1 MKLLQPLLV
10 ENRTGDMLMKKILSL
25 LLILAMLTVAM
36 VSCKKDEP
44 TETPVTPDPPAQET
58 RYTIT
63 AEEWAAVCALTN
75 FTATQAGSAVYT
87 SGDVTETEETFA
99 EFKYTATVNYR
110 NVQEAGDPI
119 YEEYYAL
126 IDGRIL
132 NIRLLGTGAF
142 EADVTDRT
150 ELDNFAEAFEFDGV
164 TFDTLTYNA
173 EAKAYVDAEGAVKV
187 LFTDSFSMMVIQNQ
201 KVRNQLRAALSVCLK
216 KEVGESALTIELTE
230 AQLPDDDGDLMLDQ
244 IIQNTR

>member
-1 MKLLQPLLV
+1 
-10 ENRTGDMLMKKILSL
+10 MKKILSL

-44 TETPVTPDPPAQET
+44 TETPVTPDPPVQET

-99 EFKYTATVNYR
+99 EYKYTATATYHK
-110 NVQEAGDPI
+110 VQETGDPI

-132 NIRLLGTGAF
+132 NIRLLSSGAF

-173 EAKAYVDAEGAVKV
+173 EAKAYVLDLSDEDMEMKYTFYFENGQIVKFVAYATYGEHGYSAV
-187 LFTDSFSMMVIQNQ
+187 MNI
-201 KVRNQLRAALSVCLK
+201 
-216 KEVGESALTIELTE
+216 EVAISNIGTTAVTVPEYTM
-230 AQLPDDDGDLMLDQ
+230 GK
-244 IIQNTR
+244 

>member
-1 MKLLQPLLV
+1 MKKLLSF
-10 ENRTGDMLMKKILSL
+10 I
-25 LLILAMLTVAM
+25 LILAMLTVAM
-36 VSCKKDEP
+36 VSCKKDDP
-44 TETPVTPDPPAQET
+44 TEDPATNNPPAQET

-87 SGDVTETEETFA
+87 SDGVTDTEETFA
-99 EFKYTATVNYR
+99 EYKYTATATYHK
-110 NVQEAGDPI
+110 VQETGDPI

-132 NIRLLGTGAF
+132 NIRLLSSGAF

-173 EAKAYVDAEGAVKV
+173 EAKAYVLDLSDEDMEMVTNLPLQYFLPEPLGNPVIMPLMPMGKNYYVPAQSFAEFYKGLQQFYGVSIKDV
-187 LFTDSFSMMVIQNQ
+187 LVTANDSEVTVII
-201 KVRNQLRAALSVCLK
+201 KYA
-216 KEVGESALTIELTE
+216 
-230 AQLPDDDGDLMLDQ
+230 
-244 IIQNTR
+244 

>member
-1 MKLLQPLLV
+1 MKKLLSF
-10 ENRTGDMLMKKILSL
+10 I
-25 LLILAMLTVAM
+25 LILAMLTVAM
-36 VSCKKDEP
+36 LSCKKDDTIE
-44 TETPVTPDPPAQET
+44 DPAQTPTNPPEET

-87 SGDVTETEETFA
+87 SGDVTDTEETFA
-99 EFKYTATVNYR
+99 EYKYTATVNYR
-110 NVQEAGDPI
+110 NVQESGDPT

-132 NIRLLGTGAF
+132 NIRLLGTGEF

-173 EAKAYVDAEGAVKV
+173 EAKAYELDLSDEDMEMKYTFYFENGQIVKFVAYATYGEHGYSAV
-187 LFTDSFSMMVIQNQ
+187 MNI
-201 KVRNQLRAALSVCLK
+201 
-216 KEVGESALTIELTE
+216 EVAVSNIGTTAVTVPEYTM
-230 AQLPDDDGDLMLDQ
+230 GK
-244 IIQNTR
+244 

>member
-1 MKLLQPLLV
+1 MKKLLSF
-10 ENRTGDMLMKKILSL
+10 I
-25 LLILAMLTVAM
+25 LILAMLTVAM
-36 VSCKKDEP
+36 VSCKKDDP
-44 TETPVTPDPPAQET
+44 TEDPATNNPPAQET

-87 SGDVTETEETFA
+87 SDGVTDTEETFA
-99 EFKYTATVNYR
+99 EYKYTATATYHK
-110 NVQEAGDPI
+110 VQETGDPI

-132 NIRLLGTGAF
+132 NIRLLSSGAF

-173 EAKAYVDAEGAVKV
+173 EAKAYVLDLSDEDMEMKYTFYFENGQIVKFVAYATYVEHGFSAV
-187 LFTDSFSMMVIQNQ
+187 MNI
-201 KVRNQLRAALSVCLK
+201 
-216 KEVGESALTIELTE
+216 EVVVSDIGTTAVTVPEYTM
-230 AQLPDDDGDLMLDQ
+230 GK
-244 IIQNTR
+244 